1 MNVVRSVLVLSLLSL
16 ALLTGCRTPSEAPDS
31 QEPSGEAYQQ
41 DPAER
46 DAVLAVLQTIK
57 QDALRDAFARLP
69 RYRYTRYLRTEQFDD
84 AHQRTAFAERVV
96 RLDLQENRRIRT
108 PLQAD
113 SAGAFDAGM
122 LGRFVAAG
130 PDEHDA
136 AAWPQSVLLDD
147 PPYLAPRNRDAFL
160 YRFLPDTTL
169 WEAAT
174 QVIEVRARPG
184 SGDAQSIRRT
194 HLYLDRA
201 SGELVA
207 VYLERTEADLFF
219 SEESRFYLH
228 IRPAPDSGWVPS
240 TARFLTRLR
249 LPLRSPRQFRSVSA
263 YYAYEPVG

>member
-1 MNVVRSVLVLSLLSL
+1 MNVVRSVLVLSLLSM
-16 ALLTGCRTPSEAPDS
+16 ALLTGCRTEAPGS
-31 QEPSGEAYQQ
+31 QEPSDEANQQ

-46 DAVLAVLQTIK
+46 EAVLAVLQTIK

-69 RYRYTRYLRTEQFDD
+69 RYRYTRYLRTEQFDE
-84 AHQRTAFAERVV
+84 AHQQTAFAERVM

-108 PLQAD
+108 LLQAD
-113 SAGAFDAGM
+113 SAGAFETGM
-122 LGRFVAAG
+122 LGRFVAIG

-136 AAWPQSVLLDD
+136 AAWPQAVLLDD

-169 WEAAT
+169 RETAT

-194 HLYLDRA
+194 HLYIDRA

-207 VYLERTEADLFF
+207 VYIERTERDLLF

-228 IRPAPDSGWVPS
+228 IRPAPDDGWVPYS
-240 TARFLTRLR
+240 ARFLTRLR
-249 LPLRSPRQFRSVSA
+249 LPLRSPRHFRSVSA
-263 YYAYEPVG
+263 FYAYAPVG